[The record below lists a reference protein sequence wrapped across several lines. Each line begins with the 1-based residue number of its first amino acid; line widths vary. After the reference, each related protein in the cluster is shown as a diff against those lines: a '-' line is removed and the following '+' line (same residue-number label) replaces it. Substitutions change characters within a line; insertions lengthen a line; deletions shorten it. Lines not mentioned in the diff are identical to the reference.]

1 MEIIKNIIRKLSTPN
16 RKKNYCGTTN
26 QINRDK
32 WLEKTLSEIHKG
44 MRILDAG
51 AGELRYKHL
60 CSHLNYVSQDFGK
73 YDGTGSG
80 DGLHPG
86 KWDNSKIDIVSD
98 ITKIPEPDGS
108 FDAVMCIE
116 VFEHLSD
123 PIQAIRELTRLLKP
137 GGHLILTAPFCALTH
152 FSPFFFITGYSRNF
166 YDYWLKE
173 LGYSIEDIFTNGN
186 YFEYLAQELRRLPS
200 VSKKYCQQQITKKD
214 RKSINN
220 ILDKL
225 SSFSANDT
233 GSEELLSYG
242 LCIKALKNSPH
253 TS

>member
-1 MEIIKNIIRKLSTPN
+1 MDRIINIIKKLRTLN
-16 RKKNYCGTTN
+16 RKQNYCGTTN
-26 QINRDK
+26 KSSRDK
-32 WLEKTLSEIHKG
+32 WLKKTLSEIPKG
-44 MRILDAG
+44 MKILDAG
-51 AGELRYKHL
+51 AGELRYKHF

-86 KWDNSKIDIVSD
+86 KWDNSKIDIISD

-116 VFEHLSD
+116 VFEHLRD
-123 PIQAIRELTRLLKP
+123 PIRALRELTRLLKP

-152 FSPFFFITGYSRNF
+152 FSPYFFITGYSRYF
-166 YDYWLKE
+166 YDHWLKE
-173 LGYSIEDIFTNGN
+173 MGYAIEDIFTNGN
-186 YFEYLAQELRRLPS
+186 YFEYLAQELRRLPAIS
-200 VSKKYCQQQITKKD
+200 VQYCDKKLTEIDQ
-214 RKSINN
+214 KSIDK
-220 ILDKL
+220 ILDIL
-225 SSFSANDT
+225 SSLSAKDT

-242 LCIKALKNSPH
+242 LCIKALKKCTH

>member
-1 MEIIKNIIRKLSTPN
+1 MEIIENIIKKLSSPN
-16 RKKNYCGTTN
+16 KKKNYCGTTN

-32 WLEKTLSEIHKG
+32 WLKNALSEIPEG

-51 AGELRYKHL
+51 AGELHYKPLCNHL
-60 CSHLNYVSQDFGK
+60 KYVSQDFGK
-73 YDGTGSG
+73 YNGIGSG

-86 KWDNSKIDIVSD
+86 EWNNSKVDIISD
-98 ITKIPEPDGS
+98 ITNIPEPDAS

-116 VFEHLSD
+116 VLEHLSD

-200 VSKKYCQQQITKKD
+200 VSKKDCQQQITKKD
-214 RKSINN
+214 QKSIHN

-225 SSFSANDT
+225 SSLSAKDT